1 MKSHLKDIIPL
12 FDFLNICICSLINI
26 FLNMTNTN
34 TIFTVG
40 IYCLDKMSN
49 LNSMKIQ
56 QINLKFKKGS
66 QPPNF
71 SISPQKLIEAA
82 WIVTKYDMHTDFLP
96 SIDII
101 WRRWRWR
108 NVTCP
113 PALTC
118 WPALLLSRSCD
129 TKEKLSGNM
138 NNYARYCLKQIFQN
152 LRKKFNIWANVEW
165 VKYKISIMSKIQE

>member
-1 MKSHLKDIIPL
+1 
-12 FDFLNICICSLINI
+12 
-26 FLNMTNTN
+26 MTNTN

-82 WIVTKYDMHTDFLP
+82 KEPLKCLYTFQTYTL
-96 SIDII
+96 
-101 WRRWRWR
+101 
-108 NVTCP
+108 NV
-113 PALTC
+113 
-118 WPALLLSRSCD
+118 LSR
-129 TKEKLSGNM
+129 KL
-138 NNYARYCLKQIFQN
+138 K
-152 LRKKFNIWANVEW
+152 
-165 VKYKISIMSKIQE
+165 